1 MELLDIVDE
10 NNELVGK
17 KEDREIVH
25 KDGLWH
31 REIAVWIMNEKGE
44 ILLQKRAATK
54 KQHPN
59 EWATTAG
66 HIDIGENPLQ
76 AAIREIFE
84 EIGLKLKEEN
94 LEFLFLE
101 KINASNN
108 NHFKY
113 IYYAKTNKKISEFAI
128 QEDELSELKY
138 ISFGEFENIIKTQN
152 KEYAFSKSTYIP
164 KLISILKNKEEI
176 L

>member
-1 MELLDIVDE
+1 MELLEVVDD
-10 NNELVGK
+10 NNNFIGK
-17 KEDREIVH
+17 QEDRRIVH
-25 KDGLWH
+25 KEGLYH
-31 REIAVWIMNEKGE
+31 REVSVWIMNLKGE
-44 ILLQKRAATK
+44 LLLQKRASTK

-76 AAIREIFE
+76 AAVREIYE
-84 EIGLKLKEEN
+84 EIGLKLKENN

-113 IYYAKTNKKISEFAI
+113 IYYTKTDKKISEFVI
-128 QEDELSELKY
+128 QEEELSELKY
-138 ISFGEFENIIKTQN
+138 ISFEEFKNIIRTQN

-164 KLISILKNKEEI
+164 KLISILNNKEEI